1 MDETPI
7 ALFIVILGGCMP
19 SQTFFVKFDDLK
31 FNKKLSFYS
40 EKKKETELQIKKF

>member
-31 FNKKLSFYS
+31 FNKKLSFSS
-40 EKKKETELQIKKF
+40 ENKKETELQIKKF